1 MKEIILVTILFFIAC
16 GSVEADIKEMKRTL
30 TPLDEISERMD
41 KDDVNNLLYLNDRC
55 TAVYLIAWKWTKEA
69 PRGSWVRDVENL
81 NLDRDFEK
89 DLEYLRKITINT
101 RAMVEFGNMDDQ
113 GNIVKSGKI
122 YTDNYNQILNL
133 YKQKQLFF
141 RQDMEWDDDFL
152 TDYFVCDEVLL
163 GWLEFERE
171 MNGN

>member
-1 MKEIILVTILFFIAC
+1 M
-16 GSVEADIKEMKRTL
+16 
-30 TPLDEISERMD
+30 
-41 KDDVNNLLYLNDRC
+41 
-55 TAVYLIAWKWTKEA
+55 
-69 PRGSWVRDVENL
+69 RDVENL